1 MLPDKNFYT
10 SDEFLA
16 MTEHSDK
23 RQELIHGEIYDL
35 AAPGRIHQTL
45 VARLHYMIFDYI
57 RNNHGNC
64 EVIIA
69 PFDVKLTE
77 DTTVQPDVMVICD
90 PSKLDERKCNGAP
103 DWIIEITSSNYKTDY
118 SEKLELYKTSGVK
131 EYWIVNPK
139 RKTTIVLFFEQN
151 PGLFMLYHFNQNIPV
166 NIYKNKPV
174 QLEINIEK
182 LLNL

>member
-1 MLPDKNFYT
+1 MLPETKHYT

-16 MTEHSDK
+16 MAEHSEI
-23 RQELIHGEIYDL
+23 RQELINGEIYDL
-35 AAPGRIHQTL
+35 AAPSRIHQNI
-45 VARLHYMIFDYI
+45 VARLHYVIFDYI
-57 RNNHGNC
+57 RNNHGTC
-64 EVIIA
+64 EVMIA
-69 PFDVKLTE
+69 PFDVKLNE
-77 DTTVQPDVMVICD
+77 DNIVQPDVMVICD

-103 DWIIEITSSNYKTDY
+103 DWIIEVTSSNYRTDY
-118 SEKLELYKTSGVK
+118 SEKLELYKTAGVK